1 MTTWVAAW
9 LRRGIVIAPLRPPG
23 ARPEPEFLA
32 LCIRCDRCVEICP
45 YRSLAPGDLA
55 PLVGAG
61 APHIEARAQPCYLC
75 MLCPKA
81 CPTGALEPL
90 ADARRVHIGR
100 AVVDPATCYAFQAIL
115 CRTCVD
121 ECPYQ
126 GDAIRQDE
134 ELRPRVLDACVG
146 CGICEH
152 RCPAPEPAIRVVA
165 HGNER

>member
-9 LRRGIVIAPLRPPG
+9 LRRRTASAPLRPPG
-23 ARPEPEFLA
+23 ARRESEFLA
-32 LCIRCDRCVEICP
+32 LCIRCNRCVEVCP
-45 YRSLAPGDLA
+45 YRSLVPGEIAQLA
-55 PLVGAG
+55 GAG
-61 APHIEARAQPCYLC
+61 APRIEARTLPCYLC

-81 CPTGALEPL
+81 CPTGALAAL
-90 ADARRVHIGR
+90 DDARRVRIGR

-152 RCPAPEPAIRVVA
+152 RCPAPESAIRIVA
-165 HGNER
+165 CGT